1 MSSEEN
7 NINDKQGSL
16 LNESSEISEQ
26 SEHLT
31 AHETER
37 PLPDN
42 EQPSI
47 ETSENITT
55 EPKQPNQENSEQQK
69 CEGLPTPPLSA
80 ENITAKQKVSR
91 TISRI
96 DRPLLFKAGLATVVM
111 ALLSAVVTFLILTG
125 LTPIAPSNN
134 VVITVL
140 LINCALIL
148 ALISIVLWQIYLLYQ
163 DRKGQAAGAELHIR
177 IVSLFS
183 LIALMPA
190 IILATFA
197 SFSLDQRLD
206 YWFSKRIT
214 AIINSSGDVARSFL
228 DEHGQVIRS
237 DIVAMATDVDD
248 NWKSVRGNPAKFNQL
263 LTSQT
268 ALRTLRMAY
277 VFDAEGYVLAEAA
290 TEPNRF
296 FSRPSPVVMATVD
309 NGKVAIIPP
318 GTSNEL
324 AAVKKLEKVPGA
336 YLYVYRQVNQNVIKH
351 LNRTKEHIAAY
362 KSLQKNRAGIQVA
375 FGLMYVLIALILLL
389 AAVWLGIWLAN
400 RIISPIRD
408 LISAAQKISAGDLD
422 AEVTVTKRDGD
433 VGHLSATFNNM
444 TCQLRQQRDNLMDA
458 NLTIDERRRFIEA
471 VLSSVSAGIM
481 GADLDGR
488 INLVN
493 RSAGSLLGK
502 GDEDL
507 VGNELK
513 AAVPE
518 IFEIWQSMK
527 LDQRPACEQQIT
539 LMVGDV
545 ERSFAVRITEEA
557 SEDKEYG
564 YVITFDDI
572 TELVSA
578 ERNSAWSDIARRIAH
593 EIKNP
598 LTPIQLSAER
608 IRRKYGDKFE
618 GDREVFDKCTDTI
631 IRQVADIGRMVDEF
645 SSFAR
650 LPTPTMEFQD
660 LREVVREAVFLFQVS
675 DTKIN
680 FKIDM
685 PKEPVIAYIDRRLI
699 NQAVTNLVKNASE
712 AIETA
717 RETAKENGEKLKG
730 EIETNLSVN
739 EDYIYIDVC
748 DNGCGL
754 PKNNRN
760 RLTEPYMT
768 TRAKGTGLGLAIVQ
782 RITEQHGGMLRLA
795 DAPVT
800 ESRKQGAKI
809 SLVIPLK
816 KPVDNTT
823 TDYKKNDGSDQIR
836 SETAA

>member
-1 MSSEEN
+1 MSSVHQ
-7 NINDKQGSL
+7 NINPDEPDLELK
-16 LNESSEISEQ
+16 EK
-26 SEHLT
+26 LT
-31 AHETER
+31 ANTIDKPSDNHNNNENELEKST
-37 PLPDN
+37 LSSNTIPD
-42 EQPSI
+42 Q
-47 ETSENITT
+47 
-55 EPKQPNQENSEQQK
+55 KNQLN
-69 CEGLPTPPLSA
+69 
-80 ENITAKQKVSR
+80 SR
-91 TISRI
+91 TTDTQDQSANPDQNSLKNNPTKSPVSHIN
-96 DRPLLFKAGLATVVM
+96 RPLLFKAGLITVVL
-111 ALLSAVVTFLILTG
+111 ALLSAIVTFLILTG

-148 ALISIVLWQIYLLYQ
+148 ALVTIVLRQIYLLWQ

-177 IVSLFS
+177 IVSLFCM
-183 LIALMPA
+183 IAMLPA
-190 IILATFA
+190 ITLAIFA

-206 YWFSKRIT
+206 FWFSKRIA

-237 DIVAMATDVDD
+237 DIVAMATDVDES
-248 NWKSVRGNPAKFNQL
+248 WKSVRGDQNKFNQL

-268 ALRTLRMAY
+268 ALRTLQMAY
-277 VFDAEGYVLAEAA
+277 VFDAQGTVIAKAA
-290 TEPNRF
+290 TDPNREF
-296 FSRPSPVVMATVD
+296 EMPNPVVMATVD
-309 NGKVAIIPP
+309 NSKVYIIPP
-318 GTSNEL
+318 GSTNEL
-324 AAVKKLEKVPGA
+324 AAVKKLEIVPGA

-408 LISAAQKISAGDLD
+408 LISAAQKVSDGDLD
-422 AEVTVTKRDGD
+422 TVVAVSKRDGD
-433 VGHLSATFNNM
+433 VGHLSSTFNDM
-444 TCQLRQQRDNLMDA
+444 TGQLRQQRDNLMDA
-458 NLTIDERRRFIEA
+458 NQTIDERRRFIEA

-481 GADLDGR
+481 GANLDGE

-493 RSAGSLLGK
+493 KSAGLLLNK
-502 GDEDL
+502 TEDSL
-507 VGNELK
+507 VGKQLK
-513 AAVPE
+513 QAIPE
-518 IFEIWQSMK
+518 IYHIWEEMREEEKSVT
-527 LDQRPACEQQIT
+527 EQQIT

-545 ERSFAVRITEEA
+545 ERSFAVRVTEES
-557 SEDKEYG
+557 SEDEDYG

-608 IRRKYGDKFE
+608 IRRKYGDKIE
-618 GDREVFDKCTDTI
+618 GDRDVFDKCTDTI

-660 LREVVREAVFLFQVS
+660 IREVVKEAVFLFQVS
-675 DTKIN
+675 EADIKIKVN
-680 FKIDM
+680 VPDK
-685 PKEPVIAYIDRRLI
+685 PVITYFDRRLI
-699 NQAVTNLVKNASE
+699 TQAVTNLVKNASE

-717 RETAKENGEKLKG
+717 KENGLKFKG
-730 EIETNLSVN
+730 EIETSVAIKKGN
-739 EDYIYIDVC
+739 VFIDIC

-782 RITEQHGGMLRLA
+782 RITEQHGGSLRLA
-795 DAPVT
+795 DAPMT
-800 ESRKQGAKI
+800 DKRKHGAKI

-816 KPVDNTT
+816 EPSENSTITT
-823 TDYKKNDGSDQIR
+823 EQVEDTSPTDKRSD
-836 SETAA
+836 TAA

>member
-1 MSSEEN
+1 MNGKEFRSY
-7 NINDKQGSL
+7 KM
-16 LNESSEISEQ
+16 SEQ
-26 SEHLT
+26 KFNIEAEQTGSPKKGPE
-31 AHETER
+31 
-37 PLPDN
+37 
-42 EQPSI
+42 EQPTLQKNQNNKNTLKNTARLTKATVQKSAKKLI
-47 ETSENITT
+47 EAGKI
-55 EPKQPNQENSEQQK
+55 
-69 CEGLPTPPLSA
+69 
-80 ENITAKQKVSR
+80 VSH
-91 TISRI
+91 I
-96 DRPLLFKAGLATVVM
+96 DRPLLFKAGLITVVM

-148 ALISIVLWQIYLLYQ
+148 ALVTIVLWQIYLLWQ
-163 DRKGQAAGAELHIR
+163 DRKGQTAGAELHIR
-177 IVSLFS
+177 IVSLFCM
-183 LIALMPA
+183 IAMLPA
-190 IILATFA
+190 IILAIFA

-206 YWFSKRIT
+206 YWFSKRIA
-214 AIINSSGDVARSFL
+214 AIIDTSGDVARSFL

-237 DIVAMATDVDD
+237 DIVAMATDLDES
-248 NWKSVRGNPAKFNQL
+248 WKSIQGNREKFDQI

-268 ALRTLRMAY
+268 ALRSLQMSY
-277 VFDAEGYVLAEAA
+277 VFDADGVVLAKAA
-290 TEPNRF
+290 TEPNRYF
-296 FSRPSPVVMATVD
+296 VQPDNVVMATVD
-309 NGKVAIIPP
+309 NNKVSIIPP
-318 GTSNEL
+318 GSTNEL
-324 AAVKKLEKVPGA
+324 AAVKKLEKIPGA

-408 LISAAQKISAGDLD
+408 LISAAQKVSAGDLD
-422 AEVTVTKRDGD
+422 AEVPVHKRDGD
-433 VGHLSATFNNM
+433 VGHLTKTFNNM
-444 TCQLRQQRDNLMDA
+444 TGQLRQQRDNLMEA
-458 NLTIDERRRFIEA
+458 NFTIDERRRFIEA

-481 GADLDGR
+481 GADLNGK

-493 RSAGSLLGK
+493 KSAGALLVK
-502 GDEDL
+502 NEEDL
-507 VGNELK
+507 VGLPLST
-513 AAVPE
+513 AVPE
-518 IFEIWQSMK
+518 IYEIWRDLKQEQK
-527 LDQRPACEQQIT
+527 TDCERQIT
-539 LMVGDV
+539 LMAGDV
-545 ERSFAVRITEEA
+545 ERSFAVRVTEES
-557 SEDKEYG
+557 SEDQEYG

-608 IRRKYGDKFE
+608 IRRKYGDKIKE
-618 GDREVFDKCTDTI
+618 DRDVFDKCTDTI

-660 LREVVREAVFLFQVS
+660 IREVVKEAVFLFQVS
-675 DTKIN
+675 ESNIKIN
-680 FKIDM
+680 VDV
-685 PKEPVIAYIDRRLI
+685 PKETVIAYFDRRLI

-717 RETAKENGEKLKG
+717 KENGIDVNG
-730 EIETNLSVN
+730 EIETCVRIKNQTV
-739 EDYIYIDVC
+739 YIDVL

-768 TRAKGTGLGLAIVQ
+768 TRTKGTGLGLAIVQ
-782 RITEQHGGMLRLA
+782 RITEQHGGSLRLA

-800 ESRKQGAKI
+800 AKRKHGAKI

-816 KPVDNTT
+816 TPADQKP
-823 TDYKKNDGSDQIR
+823 SDQKKEK
-836 SETAA
+836 SNAA

>member
-1 MSSEEN
+1 MNGKEFRSYKMSEQRINIKTEKTGQEEN
-7 NINDKQGSL
+7 PNLQQAQTNTDQMSKKPLKNTARLTKVKVQKSAKKFIKARNI
-16 LNESSEISEQ
+16 
-26 SEHLT
+26 
-31 AHETER
+31 
-37 PLPDN
+37 
-42 EQPSI
+42 
-47 ETSENITT
+47 
-55 EPKQPNQENSEQQK
+55 
-69 CEGLPTPPLSA
+69 
-80 ENITAKQKVSR
+80 VSH
-91 TISRI
+91 I
-96 DRPLLFKAGLATVVM
+96 DRPLLFKAGLITVVM

-148 ALISIVLWQIYLLYQ
+148 ALVTIVLWQIYLLWQ
-163 DRKGQAAGAELHIR
+163 DRKGQTAGAELHIR
-177 IVSLFS
+177 IVSLFCM
-183 LIALMPA
+183 IAMLPA
-190 IILATFA
+190 IILAIFA

-206 YWFSKRIT
+206 YWFSKRIA
-214 AIINSSGDVARSFL
+214 AIIDTSGDVARSFL

-237 DIVAMATDVDD
+237 DIVAMATDLDES
-248 NWKSVRGNPAKFNQL
+248 WKSVKGNREKFDQL

-268 ALRTLRMAY
+268 ALRSLQMSY
-277 VFDAEGYVLAEAA
+277 VFDADGVVLAKAA

-296 FSRPSPVVMATVD
+296 FAQPSNVVMATVE
-309 NGKVAIIPP
+309 NNKVSIIPP
-318 GTSNEL
+318 GSTNEL
-324 AAVKKLEKVPGA
+324 AAVKKLEKIPGA

-362 KSLQKNRAGIQVA
+362 KALQKNRAGIQVA

-408 LISAAQKISAGDLD
+408 LISAAQKVSAGDLD
-422 AEVTVTKRDGD
+422 AEVPVHKRDGD
-433 VGHLSATFNNM
+433 VGHLTKTFNNM
-444 TCQLRQQRDNLMDA
+444 TGQLRQQRDNLMEA
-458 NLTIDERRRFIEA
+458 NFTIDERRRFIEA

-481 GADLDGR
+481 GADLNGK

-493 RSAGSLLGK
+493 KSAGTLLVK
-502 GDEDL
+502 NEEDL
-507 VGNELK
+507 VGLPLST
-513 AAVPE
+513 AVPE
-518 IFEIWQSMK
+518 IYEIWRDLKQE
-527 LDQRPACEQQIT
+527 QRTDCERQIT
-539 LMVGDV
+539 LMAGDV
-545 ERSFAVRITEEA
+545 ERSFAVRVTEES
-557 SEDKEYG
+557 SEDQDYG

-608 IRRKYGDKFE
+608 IRRKYGDKIQD
-618 GDREVFDKCTDTI
+618 DRDVFDKCTDTI

-660 LREVVREAVFLFQVS
+660 IREVVKEAVFLFQVS
-675 DTKIN
+675 ESKIKIN
-680 FKIDM
+680 VDV
-685 PKEPVIAYIDRRLI
+685 PKEAVIAYFDRRLI

-717 RETAKENGEKLKG
+717 QENGIDVKG
-730 EIETNLSVN
+730 EIETCVRIKNQTV
-739 EDYIYIDVC
+739 YIDVL

-768 TRAKGTGLGLAIVQ
+768 TRTKGTGLGLAIVQ
-782 RITEQHGGMLRLA
+782 RITEQHGGSLRLA

-800 ESRKQGAKI
+800 AKRKHGAKI

-816 KPVDNTT
+816 TPADQ
-823 TDYKKNDGSDQIR
+823 KKEKSN
-836 SETAA
+836 AA

>member
-1 MSSEEN
+1 M
-7 NINDKQGSL
+7 
-16 LNESSEISEQ
+16 
-26 SEHLT
+26 
-31 AHETER
+31 
-37 PLPDN
+37 
-42 EQPSI
+42 
-47 ETSENITT
+47 
-55 EPKQPNQENSEQQK
+55 SEQQK
-69 CEGLPTPPLSA
+69 IIDTDKVTANASEPKNGEISDKSDTPESIANTNKSNDNQTPSQKTKTT
-80 ENITAKQKVSR
+80 NIVSH
-91 TISRI
+91 I
-96 DRPLLFKAGLATVVM
+96 DRPLLFKAGLVTVVL

-140 LINCALIL
+140 LTNCALIL
-148 ALISIVLWQIYLLYQ
+148 ALVTIVLWQIYLLWQ
-163 DRKGQAAGAELHIR
+163 DRKGQTAGAELHIR
-177 IVSLFS
+177 IVSLFCM
-183 LIALMPA
+183 IAMLPA
-190 IILATFA
+190 IILAIFA

-206 YWFSKRIT
+206 FWFSKRIA
-214 AIINSSGDVARSFL
+214 AIIDSSGDVARSFL

-237 DIVAMATDVDD
+237 DIVAMATDLDES
-248 NWKSVRGNPAKFNQL
+248 WKSVRGNRTKFDQL

-268 ALRTLRMAY
+268 ALRSLQMSY
-277 VFDAEGYVLAEAA
+277 VFNADGVILAKAA

-296 FSRPSPVVMATVD
+296 FQPPNNVVMATVD
-309 NGKVAIIPP
+309 NNKVSIIPP
-318 GTSNEL
+318 GSTNEL
-324 AAVKKLEKVPGA
+324 AAVKKLEKIPGA
-336 YLYVYRQVNQNVIKH
+336 YLYVFRQVNHNVIKH
-351 LNRTKEHIAAY
+351 LNRTKEHITAY

-408 LISAAQKISAGDLD
+408 LINAAQKVSQGDLD
-422 AEVTVTKRDGD
+422 AQVPIHKRDGD
-433 VGHLSATFNNM
+433 VGHLTSTFNNM
-444 TCQLRQQRDNLMDA
+444 TGQLRQQRDNLMDA

-481 GADLDGR
+481 GADLDGK

-493 RSAGSLLGK
+493 KSAGVLLNK
-502 GDEDL
+502 AEDHL
-507 VGNELK
+507 VGKQLSI
-513 AAVPE
+513 AVPE
-518 IFEIWQSMK
+518 IYEIWRDLKQEQKSE
-527 LDQRPACEQQIT
+527 CEQQIT
-539 LMVGDV
+539 LMAGDV
-545 ERSFAVRITEEA
+545 ERSFAVRITEES
-557 SEDKEYG
+557 SEDQDYG

-608 IRRKYGDKFE
+608 IRRKYGDKITE
-618 GDREVFDKCTDTI
+618 DRDVFDKCTDTI
-631 IRQVADIGRMVDEF
+631 IRQVGDIGRMVDEF

-660 LREVVREAVFLFQVS
+660 IRDVVKEAVFLFQVS
-675 DTKIN
+675 ESNIEIKVN
-680 FKIDM
+680 V
-685 PKEPVIAYIDRRLI
+685 PKESVIAYFDRRLI

-717 RETAKENGEKLKG
+717 KENGIDVKG
-730 EIETNLSVN
+730 EIETCVHITN
-739 EDYIYIDVC
+739 ETIYIDVI

-782 RITEQHGGMLRLA
+782 RITEQHGGAIRLA
-795 DAPVT
+795 DAPIT
-800 ESRKQGAKI
+800 AKRKHGAKI

-816 KPVDNTT
+816 KPSEINQKHSKSKEKIQTNTS
-823 TDYKKNDGSDQIR
+823 G
-836 SETAA
+836 TAA

>member
-1 MSSEEN
+1 MNGKEFRSYKMSEEKT
-7 NINDKQGSL
+7 NINTEKAAPKKERPEENKILQKGQKDLKKDQGSL
-16 LNESSEISEQ
+16 KKTAR
-26 SEHLT
+26 LT
-31 AHETER
+31 KVKVQKSAKK
-37 PLPDN
+37 LIKA
-42 EQPSI
+42 S
-47 ETSENITT
+47 NI
-55 EPKQPNQENSEQQK
+55 
-69 CEGLPTPPLSA
+69 
-80 ENITAKQKVSR
+80 VSHV
-91 TISRI
+91 
-96 DRPLLFKAGLATVVM
+96 DRPLLFKAGLITVVM

-148 ALISIVLWQIYLLYQ
+148 ALVTIVLWQIYLLWQ
-163 DRKGQAAGAELHIR
+163 DRKGQTAGAELHIR
-177 IVSLFS
+177 IVSLFCM
-183 LIALMPA
+183 IAMLPA
-190 IILATFA
+190 IILAIFA

-206 YWFSKRIT
+206 YWFSKRIA
-214 AIINSSGDVARSFL
+214 AIIDTSGDVARSFL

-237 DIVAMATDVDD
+237 DIVAMATDLDESWNTV
-248 NWKSVRGNPAKFNQL
+248 NGNREKFDQL

-268 ALRTLRMAY
+268 ALRSLQMSY
-277 VFDAEGYVLAEAA
+277 VFDADGVVLAKAA
-290 TEPNRF
+290 TEPNRY
-296 FSRPSPVVMATVD
+296 FSQPSNVVMATVD
-309 NGKVAIIPP
+309 NNKVSIIPP
-318 GTSNEL
+318 GSTNEL
-324 AAVKKLEKVPGA
+324 AAVKKLEKIPGA

-362 KSLQKNRAGIQVA
+362 KALQKNRAGIQVA

-408 LISAAQKISAGDLD
+408 LISAAQKVSAGDLD
-422 AEVTVTKRDGD
+422 AEVPVHKRDGD
-433 VGHLSATFNNM
+433 VGHLTKTFNNM
-444 TCQLRQQRDNLMDA
+444 TGQLRQQRDNLMEA
-458 NLTIDERRRFIEA
+458 NFTIDERRRFIEA

-481 GADLDGR
+481 GADLDGK

-493 RSAGSLLGK
+493 KSAGALLVK
-502 GDEDL
+502 KEEDL
-507 VGNELK
+507 VGNPLST
-513 AAVPE
+513 AVPE
-518 IFEIWQSMK
+518 IYEIWRDLKQEQK
-527 LDQRPACEQQIT
+527 TDCERQIT
-539 LMVGDV
+539 LMAGDV
-545 ERSFAVRITEEA
+545 ERSFAVRVTEES
-557 SEDKEYG
+557 SEDQDYG

-608 IRRKYGDKFE
+608 IRRKYGDKIQD
-618 GDREVFDKCTDTI
+618 DRDVFDKCTDTI

-660 LREVVREAVFLFQVS
+660 IREVVKEAVFLFQVS
-675 DTKIN
+675 ESNIKIN
-680 FKIDM
+680 VDV
-685 PKEPVIAYIDRRLI
+685 PKEAVIAYFDRRLI

-717 RETAKENGEKLKG
+717 KESGIDVKG
-730 EIETNLSVN
+730 EIETSVRIKN
-739 EDYIYIDVC
+739 ETVYIDVL

-782 RITEQHGGMLRLA
+782 RITEQHGGSLRLA
-795 DAPVT
+795 DAPT
-800 ESRKQGAKI
+800 TAKRKHGAKI

-816 KPVDNTT
+816 TPANHKKEKPELGEVISQQQSGN
-823 TDYKKNDGSDQIR
+823 
-836 SETAA
+836 AA